1 MSDKYD
7 VFISNASKDRD
18 WVNSLVEAL
27 SNKGLCV
34 WYDETNIKPGDSI
47 LGELE
52 EGLRDSKY
60 IVMLLTPDTV
70 NSNWAAAE
78 LGAALAMK
86 KILIPIVSED
96 MLIEDLPGPVRS
108 RRFLRKGDPNSTAEE
123 IARSIISV
131 PQENKSGKMKSVL
144 AEVSSSLH
152 QVSLFYH

>member
-1 MSDKYD
+1 MSEKYD
-7 VFISNASKDRD
+7 VFISYANKDRD

-47 LGELE
+47 LGGLE
-52 EGLRDSKY
+52 EGLRDSRY

-86 KILIPIVSED
+86 KVLIPIVSED
-96 MLIEDLPGPVRS
+96 MPIEDLPGPVRS
-108 RRFLRKGDPNSTAEE
+108 RRFLRKGDPKSTAEE
-123 IARSIISV
+123 IARSIVSI
-131 PQENKSGKMKSVL
+131 PQKDKPGKLKSVL
-144 AEVSSSLH
+144 ADAASSLH
-152 QVSLFYH
+152 PCG